1 MADILR
7 DSQITVEVL
16 LTDGDPQMR
25 NSQVAVEV
33 LLTDGDPQMRNSQ
46 VSIEV
51 LEKIPYPVR
60 NMGLIIIA

>member
-7 DSQITVEVL
+7 DSQITVETL
-16 LTDGDPQMR
+16 ETSSDPQMR

-60 NMGLIIIA
+60 NMVLTIIT